1 MNKNRG
7 RLWRSRLFL
16 DGSMKVQICTFCDTG
31 HIFAQFGLTC
41 FKIGFRLFKTRLTS
55 STLIIFLRSNQ
66 GFQQFDLHNRLV
78 HLEKY
83 SQ

>member
-1 MNKNRG
+1 MAFAI
-7 RLWRSRLFL
+7 FL

-41 FKIGFRLFKTRLTS
+41 FEIGLTHSQFEMILSKTRLTF
-55 STLIIFLRSNQ
+55 LEIIIFLRSNQ
-66 GFQQFDLHNRLV
+66 GDQQFDLHNRLV
-78 HLEKY
+78 HLEKH